1 MKKIIS
7 IIFVLTIII
16 VCSVN
21 AFAESN
27 IYPMAMVVFEIN
39 NKTDTVVFK
48 DFNGNLWNYT
58 NGTEDWAVGDLAG
71 IIMYDNNTEIIY
83 DDIIIDARYCGYLF

>member
-16 VCSVN
+16 ACSVN

-27 IYPMAMVVFEIN
+27 IYPMAMVVFKIN
-39 NKTDTVVFK
+39 NKTDTVIFK
-48 DFNGNLWNYT
+48 DFNGNLWSYT